1 MLVVVSLSDW
11 DGHRVIG
18 VFESEEIARQAVQ
31 EAKSSIARGSLSFDI
46 VSKNQISLFQH
57 IVYDDENR
65 DDSYNVTV
73 RKHIYEEA

>member
-1 MLVVVSLSDW
+1 VLVVVSLSDW